1 MTPAYR
7 FARAGN
13 VYKELAAED
22 GHLIARMV
30 RTGEIA
36 ANDDYWTLGMTEWK
50 KVFSRSWNNLDPVAT
65 PAPTPT
71 PTPAPAAKPP
81 ASPVAKPTLVV
92 ASPAPAREVA
102 TPMCECMACKTRF
115 NEPAKSPSGYSVIGK
130 AVKFFLLSIG
140 VLIIA
145 GVVATFTF
153 GLATAMSSTPNWFMM
168 VLAGIINTV
177 LFVLALGLFLMSMFE
192 LLASSVTHGLFRF
205 TPERCPNCN
214 STTFT
219 KKA

>member
-36 ANDDYWTLGMTEWK
+36 ASDDYWTLGMTEWK
-50 KVFSRSWNNLDPVAT
+50 KVFSRSWNNLDPVVT

-81 ASPVAKPTLVV
+81 ASPVAKPILAV
-92 ASPAPAREVA
+92 ASPTPAREVA

-140 VLIIA
+140 TFIVASIFALIMY
-145 GVVATFTF
+145 
-153 GLATAMSSTPNWFMM
+153 GLNSTMLSTPNWFVIILVGIVYV
-168 VLAGIINTV
+168 VLVV
-177 LFVLALGLFLMSMFE
+177 LGLGLFLMSMFE

>member
-36 ANDDYWTLGMTEWK
+36 ASDDYWTPGMTEWK
-50 KVFSRSWNNLDPVAT
+50 KVFSRSWNNLDPLAT

-81 ASPVAKPTLVV
+81 TSPVTKPTLVV

-102 TPMCECMACKTRF
+102 TPTCECMACKTRF

-130 AVKFFLLSIG
+130 AVKFFLFAIG

-145 GVVATFTF
+145 GVVAAFTF
-153 GLATAMSSTPNWFMM
+153 GLATAMTSEINWFMM

-205 TPERCPNCN
+205 TPERCPHCN